1 MTTLNPNIFQHALR
15 FSVYPLLL
23 FLGVLFSVV
32 DLQAQTT
39 HYLIVGSHQTLSKA
53 QAQKAQLVQR
63 GYKDTEV
70 LYPTP
75 DTKNYRVSVYQASY
89 REAVSIKARTLPS
102 SMPNWILELPQPA
115 QNYYAIQTPPNGSN
129 FRTQEPKGP
138 SYYLIIYSTDA
149 YKDAVAVKDA
159 YASAYRDAQV
169 LPKATNG
176 YYRVSLYQS
185 ENQGRLTQIVRA
197 RARQGKKEGWIL
209 TPDMQDDGGI
219 TQNQNKRLAPQVKA
233 NKQYHLIFGSFD
245 NLDQALQRRDI
256 LRSSGY
262 TDARIIY
269 PTPSSNRY
277 RISVYSSTNPY
288 WVENLKKQFFSQE
301 AWILPTSIED
311 ISNFAKN

>member
-1 MTTLNPNIFQHALR
+1 MITLNPNISKRTLR
-15 FSVYPLLL
+15 ASMYTILLSLAFL
-23 FLGVLFSVV
+23 FLGLY
-32 DLQAQTT
+32 LQAQTT

-53 QAQKAQLVQR
+53 QAHKAQLIQR

-75 DTKNYRVSVYQASY
+75 DTKNYRVSVHQAGY
-89 REAVSIKARTLPS
+89 REAVSLKARTLPS
-102 SMPNWILELPQPA
+102 SMPNWILELAQPA
-115 QNYYAIQTPPNGSN
+115 QNYYASPTPPRGSN
-129 FRTQEPKGP
+129 FRTQESTGP
-138 SYYLIIYSTDA
+138 FFYLIIYSTDS
-149 YKDAVAVKDA
+149 YKDAVAVKEA
-159 YASAYRDAQV
+159 YANEYRDTQV
-169 LPKATNG
+169 LPKAANG

-185 ENQGRLTQIVRA
+185 ENQGRLTQIARA

-209 TPDMQDDGGI
+209 TPDMQDNGGI
-219 TQNQNKRLAPQVKA
+219 TQNQNKRLAPQT
-233 NKQYHLIFGSFD
+233 NTQYHLIFGSFN

-301 AWILPTSIED
+301 AWILPTSID
-311 ISNFAKN
+311 GTDNFAQN

>member
-1 MTTLNPNIFQHALR
+1 MITLNPNISQHALR
-15 FSVYPLLL
+15 SSMYTFLLS
-23 FLGVLFSVV
+23 LGLLCSGIY
-32 DLQAQTT
+32 LQAQTT
-39 HYLIVGSHQTLSKA
+39 HYLIVGSHQILSKA
-53 QAQKAQLVQR
+53 QAQKAQLIQR

-75 DTKNYRVSVYQASY
+75 DTKNYRVSVHQANY
-89 REAVSIKARTLPS
+89 REAVSIKARSLPS

-115 QNYYAIQTPPNGSN
+115 QNYYASQTPPNGSN
-129 FRTQEPKGP
+129 FRTQESTGP
-138 SYYLIIYSTDA
+138 FYYLIIYSTDS

-159 YASAYRDAQV
+159 YAAEYSGTQI
-169 LPKATNG
+169 LPKAANG

-185 ENQGRLTQIVRA
+185 ENQGRLSQIARA

-209 TPDMQDDGGI
+209 TPDMQDNGGI
-219 TQNQNKRLAPQVKA
+219 SQNQNKRLAPQAKA
-233 NKQYHLIFGSFD
+233 YTQYHLIFGSFD

-301 AWILPTSIED
+301 AWILPTSID
-311 ISNFAKN
+311 DTRNFAQN